1 MTDIETEERF
11 IALEMFVADFDRTLK
26 DLNRI
31 VAEQALTIDR
41 LEKEVRD
48 LELHGAGEFVRPL
61 SEEVPP
67 PNKKKKNCIFRCKKP
82 SKKCIFPPLLYQNKR
97 RLS

>member
-1 MTDIETEERF
+1 MREYFPLLVAGAIVGLFSAAF
-11 IALEMFVADFDRTLK
+11 IIAYALMKNKKEAIGFDRTLK
-26 DLNRI
+26 DLNQI

-41 LEKEVRD
+41 LEKEVRF

-67 PNKKKKNCIFRCKKP
+67 PH
-82 SKKCIFPPLLYQNKR
+82 Y
-97 RLS
+97 